1 MKTMLCIHLIP
12 IITEKI
18 MGLEITSGML
28 AEFKGSEPEA
38 YNAYKKIFK
47 NINVVLATNNLE
59 PHNEPEEM
67 ENEALQFGGFPYSFL
82 HHLRRF
88 LAHAWEN
95 EDDENW
101 KPKPFSPNEDPG
113 VDSVLE
119 DHYSYM
125 ESHLLTH
132 SDAEGFYLPVKM
144 PEVLFDI
151 EEARVPGAMIGSSY
165 SLLEE
170 LKGLTKYLGIELDD
184 NNDIMNVQQLNE
196 IIQENGDFWIEI
208 LVCASLIDAAKFSI
222 NNNTAILFN

>member
-1 MKTMLCIHLIP
+1 
-12 IITEKI
+12 

-28 AEFKGSEPEA
+28 AEFKDREPGA
-38 YNAYKKIFK
+38 YETYKKIFQ
-47 NINVVLATNNLE
+47 NINVVLAANNLE
-59 PHNEPEEM
+59 PHNEPEKM

-95 EDDENW
+95 EGDENW
-101 KPKPFSPNEDPG
+101 EPKPFSPNDDPG
-113 VDSVLE
+113 ADSILE

-132 SDAEGFYLPVKM
+132 SDAEGFYLPVEM

-170 LKGLTKYLGIELDD
+170 LKGLTKHLGIQLDEHD
-184 NNDIMNVQQLNE
+184 DITNIAQLNK
-196 IIQENGDFWIEI
+196 IIENQGDFWIEI
-208 LVCASLIDAAKFSI
+208 LVCASLLDAAKFSI
-222 NNNTAILFN
+222 KNNTAILFN